1 MHTGDLNISHFIEQN
16 IGGFKV
22 IVDDRQPP
30 SVIIAQH
37 DIVVVAVVIVFNN
50 VDISTGRSTGRIAA
64 SAAICE
70 GLVQIAQAA
79 HYLHEYGPRIFF
91 W

>member
-1 MHTGDLNISHFIEQN
+1 MW
-16 IGGFKV
+16 FKV

-30 SVIIAQH
+30 SVISAHQ
-37 DIVVVAVVIVFNN
+37 DIVVTVFFVFNN

-64 SAAICE
+64 TAAICE

-79 HYLHEYGPRIFF
+79 HNLHEYGPRILFKKDLLPL
-91 W
+91 